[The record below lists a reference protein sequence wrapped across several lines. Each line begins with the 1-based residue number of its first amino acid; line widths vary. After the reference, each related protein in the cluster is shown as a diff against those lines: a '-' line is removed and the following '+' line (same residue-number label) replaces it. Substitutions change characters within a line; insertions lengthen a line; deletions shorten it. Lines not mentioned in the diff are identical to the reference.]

1 MRYKIDYKIRKFL
14 TFIALTVT
22 NEKYNFTRHSLKM
35 QNYCFY
41 LEALKIT

>member
-22 NEKYNFTRHSLKM
+22 LMKNMIL
-35 QNYCFY
+35 
-41 LEALKIT
+41 LDIL